1 MDVIFKKPKLGQANK
16 QAGNPNSRLSGISCS
31 LYPALKAIPSSTEIE
46 NFKSNLQEINGKFG
60 VSLYMTAGMKMVP
73 TKVGP
78 APLGGYLSYQLAPTE
93 GNFEVRCN
101 VDFSRGRSDNDLPLT
116 TYPHFPLALVLPL
129 FTITQCPR
137 EHQEFLESLQ
147 LNENDATS
155 LEKDTVSQRSSNRWW
170 KERRPS
176 ITASQF
182 GDILVRKSVT
192 KLFLERLVNDCS
204 PNSTNNLPEPLKH
217 GIEHESAA
225 LQQYTNYM
233 KHNGHPVKTFTSGF
247 IVNPSYPFL
256 GCSPDGKVI
265 DETED
270 SPYGILEI
278 KCPYKH
284 RNVTPQT
291 ACSGDSQFHLGMI
304 DDFPVVKKTH
314 KYYKQVQGQMGISGA
329 KWCDLITYTFKG
341 MVIERIYFDTD
352 FFADMLL
359 KLEEFFF
366 KHFAK
371 YFKCKTTPAC
381 NVMSTCTVTASTSTV
396 SGTSSG

>member
-1 MDVIFKKPKLGQANK
+1 M
-16 QAGNPNSRLSGISCS
+16 
-31 LYPALKAIPSSTEIE
+31 
-46 NFKSNLQEINGKFG
+46 
-60 VSLYMTAGMKMVP
+60 
-73 TKVGP
+73 
-78 APLGGYLSYQLAPTE
+78 
-93 GNFEVRCN
+93 
-101 VDFSRGRSDNDLPLT
+101 T
-116 TYPHFPLALVLPL
+116 TYPHFPLSFVLPL

-137 EHQEFLESLQ
+137 EQQQFLESLQ

-155 LEKDTVSQRSSNRWW
+155 LKKDTVSQRSSNRWW
-170 KERRPS
+170 KERRPR
-176 ITASQF
+176 ITASQL

-192 KLFLERLVNDCS
+192 KPFLERLVNDCN

-284 RNVTPQT
+284 RNVTPKQH
-291 ACSGDSQFHLGMI
+291 ALVIVKGLGHCFIYLLSISMLRYPNFRYI
-304 DDFPVVKKTH
+304 KFTH
-314 KYYKQVQGQMGISGA
+314 EMQILLTV
-329 KWCDLITYTFKG
+329 
-341 MVIERIYFDTD
+341 DTWR
-352 FFADMLL
+352 LNL
-359 KLEEFFF
+359 
-366 KHFAK
+366 
-371 YFKCKTTPAC
+371 
-381 NVMSTCTVTASTSTV
+381 
-396 SGTSSG
+396 